1 MFNKDTSTKW
11 DIVSFGLDFGIHV
24 HLTLTNCEKYY
35 ENSCIPILH
44 NDNIRKDETWYHIRN
59 GKKLLWVYDT
69 I

>member
-44 NDNIRKDETWYHIRN
+44 NDNIRKDET
-59 GKKLLWVYDT
+59 
-69 I
+69 